1 MGRKKVLMIAY
12 HFPPIGGAGALRPLK
27 TAKYLPLYGWDPIV
41 LTVKNRDGYYAQDD
55 HLAKDLP
62 PAAAIVRTFML
73 RSAWLYRI
81 LNPLRIR
88 KLDLLLRRYAA
99 HPDDQIGWFPFAVR
113 AAAALIKNDR
123 MDAVYST
130 SAPLTSHLIAYDI
143 RKRFGIPWMADFRD
157 EWYENPDLPLPSP
170 FYRRLHYRLEE
181 RIVRTADRVIAAA
194 PVFSRYLA
202 KHCPDDPKIETI
214 TMGFDPDD
222 YRDVA
227 SAPKRRNDKFTICF
241 SGLFYGN
248 FRPDNLLKAV
258 NALIDEGKIQRE
270 TVCLRFIGA
279 NSPRD
284 LREPDKHEIC
294 EFTGFLPHA
303 RALQLAGQSDAL
315 LLLLSRERGKDVIP
329 SKTFEYMALKKPVL
343 ALVPADGDSARIVR
357 ETGIGVVADFESV
370 PDTRQAYLQMYQQ
383 WSNGTLKNTPNFAKI
398 KEYSYINL
406 TGRLAALLDKMIH
419 PPGKP

>member
-1 MGRKKVLMIAY
+1 MIAY

-27 TAKYLPLYGWDPIV
+27 TAKYLPLYGWDPII
-41 LTVKNRDGYYAQDD
+41 LTVKNPDWYYAQDH
-55 HLAKDLP
+55 HLLKDLS
-62 PAAAIVRTFML
+62 PAATIIRTFML

-113 AAAALIKNDR
+113 AAAALIKNER
-123 MDAVYST
+123 IDAVYST
-130 SAPLTSHLIAYDI
+130 SAPLTSHLIAYWVC
-143 RKRFGIPWMADFRD
+143 KRFGIPWLADFRD
-157 EWYENPDLPLPSP
+157 EWFENPDLPLPTA
-170 FYRRLHYRLEE
+170 FYRRLHYRLEG
-181 RIVRTADRVIAAA
+181 RIVRTAGQVIAAA
-194 PVFSRYLA
+194 PVFGRYLA
-202 KHCPDDPKIETI
+202 KHCPDDPKFETI

-227 SAPKRRNDKFTICF
+227 SAPKRRNEKFTISF

-248 FRPDNLLKAV
+248 FRPDNLLKGV
-258 NALIDEGKIQRE
+258 NALIDGGKIQRKM
-270 TVCLRFIGA
+270 VCLRFIGA
-279 NSPRD
+279 NSAHD

-303 RALQLAGQSDAL
+303 RALHLAGQSDAL
-315 LLLLSRERGKDVIP
+315 LLLLSRERGRDVIP

-357 ETGIGVVADFESV
+357 ETGIGVVAGFESV
-370 PDTRQAYLQMYQQ
+370 QDNMQAYFQMYQQ
-383 WSNGTLKNTPNFAKI
+383 WSNGTLKNMPNIDKI

-406 TGRLAALLDKMIH
+406 TSRLAALLDKMIH
-419 PPGKP
+419 QPGNP